1 MGTKRGRVQ
10 ASSGP
15 HLGKVYT
22 NRLDLVA
29 GSSLKISAAISFP
42 DVGGASPMTGPSSRH
57 ATWANSMP
65 TLSVLLLLS
74 ISSGTD
80 LYDFIHEL

>member
-29 GSSLKISAAISFP
+29 GSSLEFSAVISFP
-42 DVGGASPMTGPSSRH
+42 DVGGGIANDRTVFPSRH
-57 ATWANSMP
+57 LGEFYADVISIVA
-65 TLSVLLLLS
+65 SV
-74 ISSGTD
+74 
-80 LYDFIHEL
+80 YFK

>member
-22 NRLDLVA
+22 NRLDLVM

-42 DVGGASPMTGPSSRH
+42 DVGGIANDRTVFPSRH
-57 ATWANSMP
+57 LGEFYADVISIVA
-65 TLSVLLLLS
+65 SV
-74 ISSGTD
+74 
-80 LYDFIHEL
+80 YFK